1 MVHFEAKSSLLLPRV
16 CMKIKTVLFSV
27 TSSYTR
33 KEIQPSI
40 NQELR
45 RVPNQLRKILKS
57 ENMKEKLRSNKN

>member
-1 MVHFEAKSSLLLPRV
+1 
-16 CMKIKTVLFSV
+16 V

-45 RVPNQLRKILKS
+45 RVPNQLRKTLKS